1 MLEAGVQGQGG
12 CEAQG
17 PVQDHTQV
25 GRHNIFRNFSERSL
39 KLEITFKRRED
50 PKTRNDVKCSG
61 KK

>member
-1 MLEAGVQGQGG
+1 MLAAGVQGQGG
-12 CEAQG
+12 HDA
-17 PVQDHTQV
+17 VQDHTQV